1 MKPYRINVNWEWT
14 SKCNARCAMCPRS
27 MIGKPQLSTRDTFEA
42 TLARLDPRDVFRTII
57 AGYGEP
63 TTHPRFDAFVD
74 ALRGHPVPFDLAT
87 NGSRLDETRLRGLDG
102 VLDRLM
108 VSFSSIDPDVY
119 RSVHSNLDQRAVMDG
134 IVAATRLLKK
144 TRLVINLSPTRE
156 CLDTIEQTIGW
167 FHAHGVTDLHMSP
180 TYYDRA
186 GAISTADAPA
196 HTRLRETIAR
206 HRLRSQEQAF
216 ISGAGDFVRQ
226 WYRNRFRC
234 MPRNISLLIS
244 ADGHYNYCF
253 NDIRQSHHIGHVSAM
268 SVREALEIR
277 ERSEPDA
284 AICDQCN
291 LRHRY
296 GPRELARVA
305 VGYVKSAVAA

>member
-108 VSFSSIDPDVY
+108 VSFSSIVPDVY

-134 IVAATRLLKK
+134 IVAAKRLLKK
-144 TRLVINLSPTRE
+144 TRLVINL
-156 CLDTIEQTIGW
+156 
-167 FHAHGVTDLHMSP
+167 SP

-206 HRLRSQEQAF
+206 HRLKSQEQAF

>member
-1 MKPYRINVNWEWT
+1 MAEGVGRIRALLASQPDEAFAVQWT
-14 SKCNARCAMCPRS
+14 LLNG
-27 MIGKPQLSTRDTFEA
+27 GK
-42 TLARLDPRDVFRTII
+42 
-57 AGYGEP
+57 
-63 TTHPRFDAFVD
+63 
-74 ALRGHPVPFDLAT
+74 
-87 NGSRLDETRLRGLDG
+87 
-102 VLDRLM
+102 
-108 VSFSSIDPDVY
+108 
-119 RSVHSNLDQRAVMDG
+119 
-134 IVAATRLLKK
+134 
-144 TRLVINLSPTRE
+144 
-156 CLDTIEQTIGW
+156 
-167 FHAHGVTDLHMSP
+167 
-180 TYYDRA
+180 
-186 GAISTADAPA
+186 
-196 HTRLRETIAR
+196 
-206 HRLRSQEQAF
+206 AF